1 MKIRYL
7 ISRQKERQT
16 DRDRQKETDRQRQAD
31 RDKQTDRDRLCV
43 KCVCFNLK
51 NEDYKF
57 DIYIER

>member
-7 ISRQKERQT
+7 ISRQKER
-16 DRDRQKETDRQRQAD
+16 
-31 RDKQTDRDRLCV
+31 QTDRDRLCV

-57 DIYIER
+57 DIYIERQTDRQRQTDRDR